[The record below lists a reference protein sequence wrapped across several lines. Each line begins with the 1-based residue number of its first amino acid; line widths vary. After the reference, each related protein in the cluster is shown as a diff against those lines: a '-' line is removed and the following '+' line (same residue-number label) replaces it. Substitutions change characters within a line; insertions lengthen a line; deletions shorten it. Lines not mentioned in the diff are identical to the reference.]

1 MPAQPPVKEPEEEM
15 EAEGE
20 SQLPEA
26 NGEVEE
32 PRENEGTRGGGAE
45 ETMEE
50 STEERETDLEDS
62 DEEEEEEEEEE
73 SSEMDDED
81 CERRRGEC
89 LDEMMDLE
97 KQFQELKEKLFRERL
112 NQVKVK
118 LDEVLT
124 GKAGEYREPL
134 AALQNSMQI
143 RTQVAGVYRELC
155 LQVIKHK
162 HECEVQGARQHLE
175 SERTLLFDAMKGELL
190 EKIRRLEEDR
200 QNIDLTSE
208 WSDELRGKKCKRKN
222 LLGRSEKKK
231 KVALVS
237 GPFIVYML
245 RDIDIL
251 EDWTAIKKTFLPLS
265 KLLIGYFKWDV
276 ASQFMTSASSTF
288 PRFSHSCLLSLR
300 ACLSLAS
307 KAALVSFSSSSCRRI
322 RAMSSWV
329 ASHCSLRAA
338 DSVLSCTA
346 ATESCSLRSRH
357 CICILL
363 ASVRRDSTL
372 TATESHWS
380 RDMS

>member
-1 MPAQPPVKEPEEEM
+1 MPAQPAEREPEEDM
-15 EAEGE
+15 EADGE

-26 NGEVEE
+26 NGELEE
-32 PRENEGTRGGGAE
+32 SKDDERTGGRGE

-50 STEERETDLEDS
+50 SLEERDS
-62 DEEEEEEEEEE
+62 DMEESEEVEEEEEEEEE

-134 AALQNSMQI
+134 AGLQNSMQI

-162 HECEVQGARQHLE
+162 HECEVQGATQHLE
-175 SERTLLFDAMKGELL
+175 SERSLLFDAMKAELL

-222 LLGRSEKKK
+222 LLDRSEKKK

-251 EDWTAIKKTFLPLS
+251 EDWTAIKK
-265 KLLIGYFKWDV
+265 
-276 ASQFMTSASSTF
+276 A
-288 PRFSHSCLLSLR
+288 
-300 ACLSLAS
+300 
-307 KAALVSFSSSSCRRI
+307 KAALSPLKKKVEKR
-322 RAMSSWV
+322 
-329 ASHCSLRAA
+329 
-338 DSVLSCTA
+338 
-346 ATESCSLRSRH
+346 
-357 CICILL
+357 
-363 ASVRRDSTL
+363 
-372 TATESHWS
+372 
-380 RDMS
+380 

>member
-1 MPAQPPVKEPEEEM
+1 MPTQPPVREPEEEM

-32 PRENEGTRGGGAE
+32 PRENEGRGGGE

-50 STEERETDLEDS
+50 STEERESDLDES
-62 DEEEEEEEEEE
+62 EEEEEGEEEEEE

-81 CERRRGEC
+81 CERRRVEC
-89 LDEMMDLE
+89 LDEMYDLE

-124 GKAGEYREPL
+124 GKGGEYREPL
-134 AALQNSMQI
+134 AALQDSMQI

-155 LQVIKHK
+155 LQVIQHK

-175 SERTLLFDAMKGELL
+175 SEKTLLFDAMKTELL
-190 EKIRRLEEDR
+190 EKIRRLDEDR
-200 QNIDLTSE
+200 QNIDITSE
-208 WSDELRGKKCKRKN
+208 WSDEMRGKKCKRKN
-222 LLGRSEKKK
+222 LPGRLERKK

-251 EDWTAIKKTFLPLS
+251 EDWTAIKK
-265 KLLIGYFKWDV
+265 V
-276 ASQFMTSASSTF
+276 
-288 PRFSHSCLLSLR
+288 
-300 ACLSLAS
+300 
-307 KAALVSFSSSSCRRI
+307 KAAL
-322 RAMSSWV
+322 
-329 ASHCSLRAA
+329 LP
-338 DSVLSCTA
+338 LKKK
-346 ATESCSLRSRH
+346 TEKR
-357 CICILL
+357 
-363 ASVRRDSTL
+363 
-372 TATESHWS
+372 
-380 RDMS
+380 

>member
-1 MPAQPPVKEPEEEM
+1 MPAQPPVRELEEEM

-32 PRENEGTRGGGAE
+32 SKGNESRGGE

-50 STEERETDLEDS
+50 SMEERDSDLEDS
-62 DEEEEEEEEEE
+62 EEEEEEEEEE

-124 GKAGEYREPL
+124 GKAGEFREPL
-134 AALQNSMQI
+134 AALQTSMQI

-155 LQVIKHK
+155 LQVIRHK
-162 HECEVQGARQHLE
+162 HECEVQGAKQHLE
-175 SERTLLFDAMKGELL
+175 SERTLLFDTMKTELL

-208 WSDELRGKKCKRKN
+208 WSDDMRGKKCKRKN
-222 LLGRSEKKK
+222 LLGRSDRKK

-251 EDWTAIKKTFLPLS
+251 EDWTTIKK
-265 KLLIGYFKWDV
+265 
-276 ASQFMTSASSTF
+276 A
-288 PRFSHSCLLSLR
+288 
-300 ACLSLAS
+300 
-307 KAALVSFSSSSCRRI
+307 KAALSPLKKKV
-322 RAMSSWV
+322 
-329 ASHCSLRAA
+329 
-338 DSVLSCTA
+338 DS
-346 ATESCSLRSRH
+346 E
-357 CICILL
+357 L
-363 ASVRRDSTL
+363 ASTNQGHHQHSPLGVILPDRPPLCVSER
-372 TATESHWS
+372 
-380 RDMS
+380 

>member
-1 MPAQPPVKEPEEEM
+1 MPAQPPVREPEEEM
-15 EAEGE
+15 EAGE

-32 PRENEGTRGGGAE
+32 PQENEGRGGGGGE

-50 STEERETDLEDS
+50 SMEERESDLEES
-62 DEEEEEEEEEE
+62 EEEEEEEEEEE

-89 LDEMMDLE
+89 LDEMLDLE

-175 SERTLLFDAMKGELL
+175 SERTLLKDAMKTELL

-208 WSDELRGKKCKRKN
+208 WSDEMRGKKCKRKN
-222 LLGRSEKKK
+222 FLGRSERKK

-245 RDIDIL
+245 KDIDIL
-251 EDWTAIKKTFLPLS
+251 EDWTAIKKAKALSPL
-265 KLLIGYFKWDV
+265 KKKAEI
-276 ASQFMTSASSTF
+276 
-288 PRFSHSCLLSLR
+288 
-300 ACLSLAS
+300 CLSE
-307 KAALVSFSSSSCRRI
+307 R
-322 RAMSSWV
+322 
-329 ASHCSLRAA
+329 
-338 DSVLSCTA
+338 
-346 ATESCSLRSRH
+346 
-357 CICILL
+357 
-363 ASVRRDSTL
+363 
-372 TATESHWS
+372 
-380 RDMS
+380 

>member
-32 PRENEGTRGGGAE
+32 PTETEGTRGGGAE

-50 STEERETDLEDS
+50 SMEERETDLEDS
-62 DEEEEEEEEEE
+62 DEEEEEEE

-251 EDWTAIKKTFLPLS
+251 EDWTAIKK
-265 KLLIGYFKWDV
+265 
-276 ASQFMTSASSTF
+276 A
-288 PRFSHSCLLSLR
+288 
-300 ACLSLAS
+300 
-307 KAALVSFSSSSCRRI
+307 KAALSPLKKKVEKR
-322 RAMSSWV
+322 
-329 ASHCSLRAA
+329 
-338 DSVLSCTA
+338 
-346 ATESCSLRSRH
+346 
-357 CICILL
+357 
-363 ASVRRDSTL
+363 
-372 TATESHWS
+372 
-380 RDMS
+380 

>member
-1 MPAQPPVKEPEEEM
+1 MPAQPPVREPEEEM

-26 NGEVEE
+26 NGEVEQ
-32 PRENEGTRGGGAE
+32 PRNEGRGGGGGGE

-50 STEERETDLEDS
+50 SMEERESDLDES
-62 DEEEEEEEEEE
+62 EEEEEEEEEEE

-112 NQVKVK
+112 NQMKVR

-162 HECEVQGARQHLE
+162 HECEVQGAGQHLE
-175 SERTLLFDAMKGELL
+175 SERTLLFDAMKTELL

-200 QNIDLTSE
+200 QNIDFTSGTHTMQAITTE
-208 WSDELRGKKCKRKN
+208 WSDEMRTKKCKRKT
-222 LLGRSEKKK
+222 LLARSERKK

-251 EDWTAIKKTFLPLS
+251 EDWAAIKK
-265 KLLIGYFKWDV
+265 
-276 ASQFMTSASSTF
+276 A
-288 PRFSHSCLLSLR
+288 
-300 ACLSLAS
+300 
-307 KAALVSFSSSSCRRI
+307 KAALTPLKKKAEKR
-322 RAMSSWV
+322 
-329 ASHCSLRAA
+329 
-338 DSVLSCTA
+338 
-346 ATESCSLRSRH
+346 
-357 CICILL
+357 
-363 ASVRRDSTL
+363 
-372 TATESHWS
+372 
-380 RDMS
+380 

>member
-1 MPAQPPVKEPEEEM
+1 MPAQPPVREPEEEM
-15 EAEGE
+15 EAGKE

-26 NGEVEE
+26 NGELEQV
-32 PRENEGTRGGGAE
+32 RENERGGE

-50 STEERETDLEDS
+50 SMEERESDLDES
-62 DEEEEEEEEEE
+62 EEEEEDEEEEEE

-89 LDEMMDLE
+89 LDEMLDLE
-97 KQFQELKEKLFRERL
+97 KQFHELKEKLFRERL

-155 LQVIKHK
+155 LQVIRHR
-162 HECEVQGARQHLE
+162 HECELQGAKQHLE
-175 SERTLLFDAMKGELL
+175 SEQSLLFDAMKTELL

-200 QNIDLTSE
+200 QNMDLTSE
-208 WSDELRGKKCKRKN
+208 WSDEMRGKRCKRKN
-222 LLGRSEKKK
+222 LLDRSERKK

-251 EDWTAIKKTFLPLS
+251 EDWTAIKKVKIKVSILFLKFWTS
-265 KLLIGYFKWDV
+265 KVHHY
-276 ASQFMTSASSTF
+276 
-288 PRFSHSCLLSLR
+288 SHSQLH
-300 ACLSLAS
+300 
-307 KAALVSFSSSSCRRI
+307 VSSSF
-322 RAMSSWV
+322 AYF
-329 ASHCSLRAA
+329 
-338 DSVLSCTA
+338 DLSN
-346 ATESCSLRSRH
+346 
-357 CICILL
+357 
-363 ASVRRDSTL
+363 
-372 TATESHWS
+372 
-380 RDMS
+380 

>member
-1 MPAQPPVKEPEEEM
+1 MPAQPAEREPEEEM
-15 EAEGE
+15 EADGE

-32 PRENEGTRGGGAE
+32 PKDEETVGGGGGE

-50 STEERETDLEDS
+50 SLEERDS
-62 DEEEEEEEEEE
+62 DMEESEEVEEEEEEEEEEE

-134 AALQNSMQI
+134 DALQNSMQI
-143 RTQVAGVYRELC
+143 RTQVAGVYKELC
-155 LQVIKHK
+155 MQVIKHK
-162 HECEVQGARQHLE
+162 YDCEVQGARQHLE
-175 SERTLLFDAMKGELL
+175 SERSLLFDAMKAELL

-200 QNIDLTSE
+200 QNIDLSSE
-208 WSDELRGKKCKRKN
+208 WSDELRGKKCKRKD
-222 LLGRSEKKK
+222 LLGRSERKK

-251 EDWTAIKKTFLPLS
+251 EDWTAIKK
-265 KLLIGYFKWDV
+265 
-276 ASQFMTSASSTF
+276 A
-288 PRFSHSCLLSLR
+288 
-300 ACLSLAS
+300 
-307 KAALVSFSSSSCRRI
+307 KAALSPLKKKAESKFIS
-322 RAMSSWV
+322 A
-329 ASHCSLRAA
+329 AENKTNGTNLSL
-338 DSVLSCTA
+338 
-346 ATESCSLRSRH
+346 
-357 CICILL
+357 
-363 ASVRRDSTL
+363 
-372 TATESHWS
+372 
-380 RDMS
+380 

>member
-1 MPAQPPVKEPEEEM
+1 MPAQPAEREPEEEM
-15 EAEGE
+15 EADGE

-26 NGEVEE
+26 NVEVEE
-32 PRENEGTRGGGAE
+32 PKDAERMGGGGE

-50 STEERETDLEDS
+50 SVEERDS
-62 DEEEEEEEEEE
+62 DMEESEEVEEEEEEEEE

-162 HECEVQGARQHLE
+162 HDCEVQGAKQHLE
-175 SERTLLFDAMKGELL
+175 SERSLLFDAMKAELL

-208 WSDELRGKKCKRKN
+208 WSDEMRGKKCKRKN
-222 LLGRSEKKK
+222 LLGRSDRKK
-231 KVALVS
+231 KVSLVS

-251 EDWTAIKKTFLPLS
+251 EDWTAIKKVRSPLS
-265 KLLIGYFKWDV
+265 LVLYVNHLK
-276 ASQFMTSASSTF
+276 SS
-288 PRFSHSCLLSLR
+288 
-300 ACLSLAS
+300 
-307 KAALVSFSSSSCRRI
+307 
-322 RAMSSWV
+322 
-329 ASHCSLRAA
+329 
-338 DSVLSCTA
+338 
-346 ATESCSLRSRH
+346 
-357 CICILL
+357 
-363 ASVRRDSTL
+363 
-372 TATESHWS
+372 
-380 RDMS
+380 

>member
-1 MPAQPPVKEPEEEM
+1 MPAQPAEREPEEEM
-15 EAEGE
+15 EADGE

-32 PRENEGTRGGGAE
+32 PKDSERTGIGGD

-50 STEERETDLEDS
+50 SVEERDS
-62 DEEEEEEEEEE
+62 DMEESEEVEEEEEEEEE

-155 LQVIKHK
+155 LQVIQHK
-162 HECEVQGARQHLE
+162 HDCEIQGAKQHLE
-175 SERTLLFDAMKGELL
+175 SERSLLFDAMKAELL

-200 QNIDLTSE
+200 QNIDLSSE
-208 WSDELRGKKCKRKN
+208 WSDEMRGKKCKRKN
-222 LLGRSEKKK
+222 LLGRSDRKK
-231 KVALVS
+231 KVSLVS

-251 EDWTAIKKTFLPLS
+251 EDWTAIKKS
-265 KLLIGYFKWDV
+265 GDDMK
-276 ASQFMTSASSTF
+276 S
-288 PRFSHSCLLSLR
+288 
-300 ACLSLAS
+300 
-307 KAALVSFSSSSCRRI
+307 
-322 RAMSSWV
+322 
-329 ASHCSLRAA
+329 RAA
-338 DSVLSCTA
+338 DTTPKRGTHIPSF
-346 ATESCSLRSRH
+346 
-357 CICILL
+357 
-363 ASVRRDSTL
+363 
-372 TATESHWS
+372 
-380 RDMS
+380 

>member
-1 MPAQPPVKEPEEEM
+1 MPAQPTEREPEEEM
-15 EAEGE
+15 EADGE

-32 PRENEGTRGGGAE
+32 PKDAERTGGGGE

-50 STEERETDLEDS
+50 SVEERDS
-62 DEEEEEEEEEE
+62 DMEESEEVEEEEEEEEE

-162 HECEVQGARQHLE
+162 HDCEIQGAKQHLE
-175 SERTLLFDAMKGELL
+175 SERSLLFDAMKAELL

-208 WSDELRGKKCKRKN
+208 WSDEMRGKKCKRKN
-222 LLGRSEKKK
+222 LLGRSDRKK
-231 KVALVS
+231 KVSLVS

-251 EDWTAIKKTFLPLS
+251 EDWTAIKK
-265 KLLIGYFKWDV
+265 
-276 ASQFMTSASSTF
+276 A
-288 PRFSHSCLLSLR
+288 
-300 ACLSLAS
+300 
-307 KAALVSFSSSSCRRI
+307 KAALSPLKKKVEKR
-322 RAMSSWV
+322 
-329 ASHCSLRAA
+329 
-338 DSVLSCTA
+338 
-346 ATESCSLRSRH
+346 
-357 CICILL
+357 
-363 ASVRRDSTL
+363 
-372 TATESHWS
+372 
-380 RDMS
+380 

>member
-1 MPAQPPVKEPEEEM
+1 MPAQPPEREPEEEM

-26 NGEVEE
+26 NGEVER
-32 PRENEGTRGGGAE
+32 PREDGRGGGDGE

-50 STEERETDLEDS
+50 SAEDRDSDLEDS
-62 DEEEEEEEEEE
+62 EEEEEEEEEE

-97 KQFQELKEKLFRERL
+97 KQFQELKDKLFRERQ
-112 NQVKVK
+112 NQIKVK

-134 AALQNSMQI
+134 VALQESMQI

-162 HECEVQGARQHLE
+162 YECELQGAKQHLE
-175 SERTLLFDAMKGELL
+175 SERSLLLDAMKSELL

-200 QNIDLTSE
+200 QNTDLTSE
-208 WSDELRGKKCKRKN
+208 WSDETRGKKCRRKN
-222 LLGRSEKKK
+222 LLGRSERKK

-245 RDIDIL
+245 REIDIL
-251 EDWTAIKKTFLPLS
+251 EDWNAIKK
-265 KLLIGYFKWDV
+265 
-276 ASQFMTSASSTF
+276 A
-288 PRFSHSCLLSLR
+288 
-300 ACLSLAS
+300 
-307 KAALVSFSSSSCRRI
+307 KAALTPLKMKLESKSS
-322 RAMSSWV
+322 
-329 ASHCSLRAA
+329 
-338 DSVLSCTA
+338 
-346 ATESCSLRSRH
+346 
-357 CICILL
+357 
-363 ASVRRDSTL
+363 
-372 TATESHWS
+372 
-380 RDMS
+380 

>member
-1 MPAQPPVKEPEEEM
+1 MPAQPPVREPEEEM

-32 PRENEGTRGGGAE
+32 PRENEGRGGGD

-50 STEERETDLEDS
+50 STEERESDLEES
-62 DEEEEEEEEEE
+62 EEEEEEEEEE

-89 LDEMMDLE
+89 LDEMYDLE

-175 SERTLLFDAMKGELL
+175 SERTLLFDAMKTELL

-208 WSDELRGKKCKRKN
+208 WSDDVGGKKCKRKN
-222 LLGRSEKKK
+222 LLGRMERKK

-251 EDWTAIKKTFLPLS
+251 EDWTAIKK
-265 KLLIGYFKWDV
+265 
-276 ASQFMTSASSTF
+276 A
-288 PRFSHSCLLSLR
+288 
-300 ACLSLAS
+300 
-307 KAALVSFSSSSCRRI
+307 KAALLPLKKKPEKR
-322 RAMSSWV
+322 
-329 ASHCSLRAA
+329 
-338 DSVLSCTA
+338 
-346 ATESCSLRSRH
+346 
-357 CICILL
+357 
-363 ASVRRDSTL
+363 
-372 TATESHWS
+372 
-380 RDMS
+380 

>member
-50 STEERETDLEDS
+50 SMEERETDLEDS

-251 EDWTAIKKTFLPLS
+251 EDWTAIKKSTDLDVTRWVRC
-265 KLLIGYFKWDV
+265 GKWVNSVTAPD
-276 ASQFMTSASSTF
+276 SASVF
-288 PRFSHSCLLSLR
+288 PVCPDTHREALR
-300 ACLSLAS
+300 ACA
-307 KAALVSFSSSSCRRI
+307 FR
-322 RAMSSWV
+322 
-329 ASHCSLRAA
+329 
-338 DSVLSCTA
+338 
-346 ATESCSLRSRH
+346 
-357 CICILL
+357 
-363 ASVRRDSTL
+363 
-372 TATESHWS
+372 
-380 RDMS
+380 

>member
-1 MPAQPPVKEPEEEM
+1 MPAQPPVREPEEEM

-26 NGEVEE
+26 NGEVEQ
-32 PRENEGTRGGGAE
+32 PRENERGGRGGGGE

-50 STEERETDLEDS
+50 STEERESDLAES
-62 DEEEEEEEEEE
+62 EEEEEDEEEEE

-89 LDEMMDLE
+89 LDEMLDLE

-112 NQVKVK
+112 NQMKVK

-143 RTQVAGVYRELC
+143 RTQVAVTKDTQKKSRNIHSGISVSLSTGVYRELC

-162 HECEVQGARQHLE
+162 HECELQGARQHLE
-175 SERTLLFDAMKGELL
+175 SEKALLFDAMKTELL

-208 WSDELRGKKCKRKN
+208 WSDEMRGKKCKRKN
-222 LLGRSEKKK
+222 LLGRSERKK

-251 EDWTAIKKTFLPLS
+251 EDWSAIKK
-265 KLLIGYFKWDV
+265 
-276 ASQFMTSASSTF
+276 A
-288 PRFSHSCLLSLR
+288 
-300 ACLSLAS
+300 
-307 KAALVSFSSSSCRRI
+307 KAALSPLKKKVEKR
-322 RAMSSWV
+322 
-329 ASHCSLRAA
+329 
-338 DSVLSCTA
+338 
-346 ATESCSLRSRH
+346 
-357 CICILL
+357 
-363 ASVRRDSTL
+363 
-372 TATESHWS
+372 
-380 RDMS
+380 